1 MNPLLKKW
9 LLLLL
14 KIVVT
19 GICLLYVIHKIDW
32 STSWKTFQRS
42 NMSWF
47 TAAALLIISSK
58 LVAAFRLNIYYK
70 NINVILS
77 NKNNLRLYWLGMY
90 YNVFLPGG
98 VGGDAYKVILLNKAY
113 QHPVK
118 LLTAAVLL
126 DRVSGV
132 AGIGVLTALYYFG
145 VFQGTNYSW
154 WLLASVLPG
163 LLVYYI
169 IVRQFFPSFIK
180 SFWSTFWMGLAV
192 QCIQVVSVYCLLNA
206 LHLQGHS
213 TEYILIFLLS
223 SLVAFLPF
231 TIGGFGARE
240 VVFIWGSKQFIL
252 NQSESVCISLLF
264 YLISVAI
271 SLPGI
276 YWVYNKVLK
285 EEDKD
290 VIVEEKSSYLS
301 N

>member
-1 MNPLLKKW
+1 MNSSLKKW
-9 LLLLL
+9 LFLLL
-14 KIVVT
+14 KIAVT
-19 GICLLYVIHKIDW
+19 TICLLYVIKKIDW
-32 STSWKTFQRS
+32 ATSWATFQRS
-42 NMSWF
+42 NVFWLI
-47 TAAALLIISSK
+47 AATLLIFSSK
-58 LVAAFRLNIYYK
+58 VVAAFRLNIYFK
-70 NINVILS
+70 NINVFLS

-98 VGGDAYKVILLNKAY
+98 VGGDGYKVFVLNKTY

-132 AGIGVLTALYYFG
+132 AGIGVLTAAYYFG
-145 VFQGTNYSW
+145 VFGGENYSW

-163 LLVYYI
+163 LFIYYF
-169 IVRQFFPSFIK
+169 IVKIFFPSFIK

-192 QCIQVVSVYCLLNA
+192 QSIQVISVYCLLNA
-206 LHLQGHS
+206 LHLKGHD

-240 VVFIWGSKQFIL
+240 VVFIWGSKQFVL

-271 SLPGI
+271 SLPGM
-276 YWVYNKVLK
+276 YWVYNKALK
-285 EEDKD
+285 EENKE
-290 VIVEEKSSYLS
+290 VIVEEKSSYS
-301 N
+301 S